1 MSSTSL
7 DKNLSPI
14 DRLILEFDTA
24 LRAIAGGANYVRP
37 IPKNQINNDL
47 KKEQALTSEPVLS
60 IEERAHSAGLMRVNH
75 VGEIGRA
82 HV

>member
-37 IPKNQINNDL
+37 IPKNQTKIDL
-47 KKEQALTSEPVLS
+47 KKSKHLLQKLS
-60 IEERAHSAGLMRVNH
+60 
-75 VGEIGRA
+75 
-82 HV
+82 